1 MLRRCNELA
10 VPPPPGVAVSGFLG
24 MDRMPRVSQS
34 DRAIVGVLALGFG
47 LVTAGAPVAAQP
59 VVQSVP
65 GAQTRA
71 LSAALARLAANPR
84 DVAALIDAGNAALA
98 ANDVEAAIG
107 FFTRAEQVAPGDPR
121 AKAGLAGAHV
131 RNEDP
136 FTAIRL
142 FDEAERQGPL
152 AATLIADRG
161 LAYDLVG
168 DNATAQR
175 YYRQAGPNND
185 EATRRLALSL
195 AISGDQRGSEAAL
208 SPLINRQ
215 DKSAWRVRAFSL
227 AILGQHAQAV
237 SIANATMPATLASGI
252 APYLR
257 YMPQLTRAQQAAAA
271 NLGRFPRASEI
282 GRDDPRIAQYSAP
295 GPRRP
300 AAGADAGLVP
310 AGEPL
315 GRSGT
320 GTARGA
326 SQAAANSG
334 ATPAA
339 SRSERREQERLAR
352 QEREW
357 QARQARASRQDRIR
371 ERERPPEPVV
381 AVSTAAPPTRALAVA
396 PAASPAARPVPVAP
410 SPGFTVPLATAQ
422 PNPPASTLAP
432 STALAGPSFNLVP
445 SAAAALAA
453 PPAPAPAPA
462 TASSPPPRSRRLA
475 DAFGDLAKPA
485 ISVTPTPGAV
495 DIRRITQNRP
505 AAAKS
510 SRPALPEQPSRIW
523 VQVATGRNKS
533 ALSFDWRRMVK
544 DDAAVF
550 RGKKP
555 YVAAWGQTNRLLTG
569 PFESEAA
576 ANAFVVQLRR
586 ADVDGAFLW
595 TSPAGQVIDTLAVGK

>member
-1 MLRRCNELA
+1 
-10 VPPPPGVAVSGFLG
+10 
-24 MDRMPRVSQS
+24 
-34 DRAIVGVLALGFG
+34 
-47 LVTAGAPVAAQP
+47 VAAQP
-59 VVQSVP
+59 VVQAIP
-65 GAQTRA
+65 GAENRA
-71 LSAALARLAANPR
+71 LNAALARLAANPR
-84 DVAALIDAGNAALA
+84 DGAALIDAGNAALA
-98 ANDVEAAIG
+98 MNDVDAAIG
-107 FFTRAEQVAPGDPR
+107 FFTRAEQVVPGDPR
-121 AKAGLAGAHV
+121 AKAGLAGAYV

-152 AATLIADRG
+152 PGALVIDRG

-175 YYRQAGPNND
+175 LYRQAGPGND
-185 EATRRLALSL
+185 EAMRRLALSL

-208 SPLINRQ
+208 SPLITRQ

-282 GRDDPRIAQYSAP
+282 GRDDPRIAQYAAP
-295 GPRRP
+295 TPRRP
-300 AAGADAGLVP
+300 PTGADAGLVP

-315 GRSGT
+315 GRTNPGDAR
-320 GTARGA
+320 ARGTL
-326 SQAAANSG
+326 QAANAGQAPGSARQEG
-334 ATPAA
+334 L
-339 SRSERREQERLAR
+339 SRSERQAQARLAR
-352 QEREW
+352 QEQER
-357 QARQARASRQDRIR
+357 QARQARASRDSRNR

-381 AVSTAAPPTRALAVA
+381 AVSTAVPPSRAVAVAAAPAPVPA
-396 PAASPAARPVPVAP
+396 PAAVAP
-410 SPGFTVPLATAQ
+410 SPGFTVPLAAPQ
-422 PNPPASTLAP
+422 PNPPAASPAPGTTLV
-432 STALAGPSFNLVP
+432 GPSFNLAPAVTPAPTPAATPVP
-445 SAAAALAA
+445 PAAAA

-462 TASSPPPRSRRLA
+462 KPSPPRPRRLA

-495 DIRRITQNRP
+495 DIRRITANRSGEARARP
-505 AAAKS
+505 A
-510 SRPALPEQPSRIW
+510 PPEPSRIW
-523 VQVATGRNKS
+523 VQVATGRNKA
-533 ALSFDWRRMVK
+533 ALGFDWRRMAK

-576 ANAFVVQLRR
+576 ANAFVAQLRR
-586 ADVDGAFLW
+586 ADVEGAFLW
-595 TSPAGQVIDTLAVGK
+595 TSPAGQVVDTLVVAK

>member
-1 MLRRCNELA
+1 MRGRCNVLA
-10 VPPPPGVAVSGFLG
+10 VPLPPGVPVSGFLG

-34 DRAIVGVLALGFG
+34 DRAILGALALAFG
-47 LVTAGAPVAAQP
+47 LLAASVPAAAQP
-59 VVQSVP
+59 VVQAIP
-65 GAQTRA
+65 GAQNRS
-71 LSAALARLAANPR
+71 LNAALARLAANPR

-107 FFTRAEQVAPGDPR
+107 FFTRAEQVAPGDSR
-121 AKAGLAGAHV
+121 AKAGLASAYV

-142 FDEAERQGPL
+142 FEEAERQGPL
-152 AATLIADRG
+152 PGALIADRG

-168 DNATAQR
+168 DNAAAQR

-185 EATRRLALSL
+185 EAARRLALSL

-208 SPLINRQ
+208 SPLIARQ

-237 SIANATMPATLASGI
+237 SIANATMPATLAAGI

-257 YMPQLTRAQQAAAA
+257 YMPQLTRAQQAAAT

-282 GRDDPRIAQYSAP
+282 GRDDPRIAQYAAPSA
-295 GPRRP
+295 RRP
-300 AAGADAGLVP
+300 ATGADAGLVP
-310 AGEPL
+310 AGQPL

-320 GTARGA
+320 SAARGT
-326 SQAAANSG
+326 SQVANSDQ
-334 ATPAA
+334 TPGA
-339 SRSERREQERLAR
+339 SRSDRREQERLAR
-352 QEREW
+352 QERER
-357 QARQARASRQDRIR
+357 QARQARASRQDRNR

-381 AVSTAAPPTRALAVA
+381 AVSTAAPPPRALTA
-396 PAASPAARPVPVAP
+396 PPGASTARPAPVVP
-410 SPGFTVPLATAQ
+410 SPGFAMPLAATQ
-422 PNPPASTLAP
+422 TNPPPSAAAP
-432 STALAGPSFNLVP
+432 STTLIGPSFNLAP
-445 SAAAALAA
+445 AAAPTAPVAAPALASTPAA
-453 PPAPAPAPA
+453 PPSA
-462 TASSPPPRSRRLA
+462 PPRPRRLA

-485 ISVTPTPGAV
+485 ISMTPTPGAV
-495 DIRRITQNRP
+495 DIRRITPNRP
-505 AAAKS
+505 AEAKPA
-510 SRPALPEQPSRIW
+510 RPAPPEQPSRIW

-533 ALSFDWRRMVK
+533 ALGFDWRRMAK

-576 ANAFVVQLRR
+576 ANAFIGQLRR
-586 ADVDGAFLW
+586 ANVDGAFLW
-595 TSPAGQVIDTLAVGK
+595 TSPAGQVVDGLVVGK

>member
-1 MLRRCNELA
+1 M
-10 VPPPPGVAVSGFLG
+10 S
-24 MDRMPRVSQS
+24 RVSLS
-34 DRAIVGVLALGFG
+34 DHAIIGAAVLALGI
-47 LVTAGAPVAAQP
+47 TAAGIPAAAQP
-59 VVQSVP
+59 VVQAVP
-65 GAQTRA
+65 GAQNRA
-71 LSAALARLAANPR
+71 LNAALARLAVNPR
-84 DVAALIDAGNAALA
+84 DASALIDAGNAALA
-98 ANDVEAAIG
+98 ANDIEAAIG

-121 AKAGLAGAHV
+121 AKAGLAGAYV

-136 FTAIRL
+136 FTALSL

-152 AATLIADRG
+152 PGALIVDRG

-185 EATRRLALSL
+185 EAIRRLALSL

-208 SPLINRQ
+208 SPLITRQ

-237 SIANATMPATLASGI
+237 SIANATMPATLAAGI

-282 GRDDPRIAQYSAP
+282 GSDDPRIAQYAAP
-295 GPRRP
+295 GLRRP
-300 AAGADAGLVP
+300 ATGADAGLVP
-310 AGEPL
+310 AGAPL
-315 GRSGT
+315 GRT
-320 GTARGA
+320 G
-326 SQAAANSG
+326 AAGNLQTANSQ
-334 ATPAA
+334 PAA
-339 SRSERREQERLAR
+339 GSSRDGPSRAERRAQERLAR
-352 QEREW
+352 QERER
-357 QARQARASRQDRIR
+357 QARQARASRQDRNR

-381 AVSTAAPPTRALAVA
+381 AVSTAAPPPRT
-396 PAASPAARPVPVAP
+396 
-410 SPGFTVPLATAQ
+410 
-422 PNPPASTLAP
+422 
-432 STALAGPSFNLVP
+432 LVP
-445 SAAAALAA
+445 SRRMPAA
-453 PPAPAPAPA
+453 PPAPVSAGPSPGFAALPAVSRPTSSPPAPA
-462 TASSPPPRSRRLA
+462 APVTGPVTGPVTAPATSLVGPSFSLAPAAASGSPAPMRSAAPTAVPAPLPAPTRSRRLA
-475 DAFGDLAKPA
+475 DAFGDFAKPA

-495 DIRRITQNRP
+495 DIRRIAPNRP
-505 AAAKS
+505 TEA
-510 SRPALPEQPSRIW
+510 RPARSAPPQQPSRIW
-523 VQVATGRNKS
+523 VQVATGRSKA
-533 ALSFDWRRMVK
+533 ALGFDWRRMAK

-576 ANAFVVQLRR
+576 ANAFVTQLRR

-595 TSPAGQVIDTLAVGK
+595 TSPAGQVVDALVAGK